1 MALVFCF
8 IRCKCTYYI
17 IILYY
22 IYLKS
27 KVSFVCY
34 FQTLHDDIIA
44 QKSRVRDLQ
53 STVKRLSRES
63 TFEEDPL
70 IKDRL
75 EDLRQQMDGCI
86 KQSNDQLNAIEQAL
100 PLARVF
106 HETLA
111 NLTCWLEEMEEKTGG
126 QEPIALTAEQLQEQQ
141 DGIKVSGKIH

>member
-1 MALVFCF
+1 MMCSHDDVCGVRLLPHSVQMCQ
-8 IRCKCTYYI
+8 
-17 IILYY
+17 L
-22 IYLKS
+22 LS
-27 KVSFVCY
+27 KVSSVHY
-34 FQTLHDDIIA
+34 FQALHDNVIA

-53 STVKRLSRES
+53 STAKRLSRES

-100 PLARVF
+100 PLARIF

-111 NLTCWLEEMEEKTGG
+111 NLVCWLDEMEEKTGE

-141 DGIKVSGKIH
+141 GGIKVS